1 MDMGAHRVWSVVVDS
16 QRRDH
21 ATLFGFQH
29 VGARFCERFFGKE
42 LVQIKVCTITRDLVR
57 IFLTPH
63 SSSEQTIRQQ
73 HDSVHDSGF
82 DDYLCTTGKLYLRE
96 LPCRRLRCNLE
107 TAMTTELE
115 NVYSIRISGTHKYGL
130 WTRCN
135 QFLDGCKRNW
145 ERWGGAA
152 SHASKSNAV
161 VVKMIFFK
169 SYCLLDTIVHFMCG
183 VFISASPCMASKAN
197 GKQIQLSV
205 RPSNFGFIIDMFR
218 SCSVRIMMIE

>member
-1 MDMGAHRVWSVVVDS
+1 MDMGAHRVWNVVVDS

-145 ERWGGAA
+145 ERWGVCGLWWLSSSMHYVYAR
-152 SHASKSNAV
+152 STV
-161 VVKMIFFK
+161 VTTNQDVLAMHKLMTEDLE
-169 SYCLLDTIVHFMCG
+169 SMT
-183 VFISASPCMASKAN
+183 
-197 GKQIQLSV
+197 
-205 RPSNFGFIIDMFR
+205 R
-218 SCSVRIMMIE
+218 SCEKQDIRRWSLKVSVAAIGSSTDWY